1 MKDLIHYGFPIF
13 FYYVY
18 MYFMLD
24 TDLARLFLNRMS
36 NLIFLFLFMVFC
48 DSYKFI
54 NIFNSAESIRFY
66 IFIGVFQAIYVTT
79 SCLYYHFTE
88 VKDMS
93 KINEKR
99 NLPKFLVNTVVT
111 PILNDF
117 LFLLAIIILTNKTSY
132 IDYFIDDLDT
142 RNPFIYSPKFKS
154 MLIMIPLVIFYGI
167 TNIAYPNL
175 NIYKDQ

>member
-24 TDLARLFLNRMS
+24 TDLGRLFLNRMT

-54 NIFNSAESIRFY
+54 NIFNSAESMRFY
-66 IFIGVFQAIYVTT
+66 IFIGVFQAIYITI
-79 SCLYYHFTE
+79 SCLYYNFTE
-88 VKDMS
+88 VKD
-93 KINEKR
+93 INKKR
-99 NLPKFLVNTVVT
+99 NLSKFLINTVLT

-117 LFLLAIIILTNKTSY
+117 LFLLAVIILTHKSAY

-142 RNPFIYSPKFKS
+142 KNPFIYSSKFKS
-154 MLIMIPLVIFYGI
+154 MLIIIPLVVFYGI
-167 TNIAYPNL
+167 TNMAYPNL